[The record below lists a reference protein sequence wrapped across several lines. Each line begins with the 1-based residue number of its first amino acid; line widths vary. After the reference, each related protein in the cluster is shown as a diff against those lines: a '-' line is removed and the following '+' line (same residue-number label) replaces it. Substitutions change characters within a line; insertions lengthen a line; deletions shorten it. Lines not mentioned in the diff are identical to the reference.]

1 MDACMKINSPAHDLH
16 IFIRFSPSLNSLTL
30 KVVGQWSHFSP
41 ILLAKLPFV
50 INTVGKKKGSTPY
63 LCGGHVISNGSTRV
77 VGRGSNLVFGLAS
90 LGR

>member
-1 MDACMKINSPAHDLH
+1 MKINSPAHDLH
-16 IFIRFSPSLNSLTL
+16 IFSLFSPSLNSLTL

-41 ILLAKLPFV
+41 ILLARKAFV
-50 INTVGKKKGSTPY
+50 ISTVGKKKRVPPPLY
-63 LCGGHVISNGSTRV
+63 QEPVIAHGSTRV